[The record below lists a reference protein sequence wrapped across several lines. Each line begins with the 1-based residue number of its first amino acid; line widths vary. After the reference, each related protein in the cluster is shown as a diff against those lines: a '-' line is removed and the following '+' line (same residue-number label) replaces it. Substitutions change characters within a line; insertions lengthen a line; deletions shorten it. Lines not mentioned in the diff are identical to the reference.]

1 MEKENNNRYNNIIK
15 DLKSTDKEKILIA
28 VKQLRSHGQKEAI
41 TDLLDVYISNEDADI
56 KNSIT
61 NLLFDLKDEKSI
73 PILLKAIND
82 KKYASIKA
90 FLISIFWQSSLDAS
104 EHLGTFIRFAVKGDY
119 NICLEVFTVIESFDS
134 SFDEDQIQDAIYDIE
149 EKLDD
154 DELDE
159 EYKKLLYLLKD
170 VVSQL
175 SVEF

>member
-28 VKQLRSHGQKEAI
+28 IKQLRSHGQKEAI
-41 TDLLDVYISNEDADI
+41 TEVLDVFISTEDSDI

-82 KKYASIKA
+82 KKYVSIKT
-90 FLISIFWQSSLDAS
+90 FLVSIFWQSTLDAS
-104 EHLGTFIRFAVKGDY
+104 EHLGTFIRIATKGDY
-119 NICLEVFTVIESFDS
+119 TLCLEVLTVVESFDS
-134 SFDEDQIQDAIYDIE
+134 SFDEEQIQDAIYDIE

-154 DELDE
+154 YELDE
-159 EYKKLLYLLKD
+159 EYRKLLYLLKD
-170 VVSQL
+170 VVSNL